1 MHTGHTA
8 HARRRA
14 ALAVVALLL
23 ALLAPSTHSSAGTAA
38 ARVTAAV
45 PDSVP
50 AVRLATREHT
60 DSAPLLDAVAPQSPR
75 LLADGAPAP
84 AMQPAP
90 GPAYRLRGAASVRG
104 PPQD

>member
-1 MHTGHTA
+1 MRTGHTGH
-8 HARRRA
+8 RRRA

-23 ALLAPSTHSSAGTAA
+23 ALLAPSTQASWGTAA

-50 AVRLATREHT
+50 AARLATRVHV
-60 DSAPLLDAVAPQSPR
+60 DAGPLLDAVVTQPIRVLPGGR
-75 LLADGAPAP
+75 PAP
-84 AMQPAP
+84 AVRPAP
-90 GPAYRLRGAASVRG
+90 RPTYPVRGAASVRG